1 MPGKINNYIQM
12 IKIEIHT
19 LTGQLDIEIKRNE
32 NNYFLLVILSTSQYF
47 KENGKVWNGKI
58 MRTEKLFD
66 IISLIKECYKKPSVP
81 TKITILDG
89 TIRKINLKDGTLRK
103 LNLNDEESQIA
114 LHLIDINE
122 NTNES
127 ELLQSIKELVNEVTD
142 NDTTLQFYLDHFM
155 G

>member
-1 MPGKINNYIQM
+1 M
-12 IKIEIHT
+12 IKIETHT
-19 LTGQLDIEIKRNE
+19 LAGQLDIEIKRNE
-32 NNYFLLVILSTSQYF
+32 NNYFLLVIVSKSQYF
-47 KENGKVWNGKI
+47 KENGKVWNCKI

-66 IISLIKECYKKPSVP
+66 IISLIKECYKKTSVP

-89 TIRKINLKDGTLRK
+89 TLRKI
-103 LNLNDEESQIA
+103 NLNDEESQIV
-114 LHLIDINE
+114 LHLIDIDE

-127 ELLQSIKELVNEVTD
+127 ELLQSIKEFVNEVTD

>member
-1 MPGKINNYIQM
+1 M

-19 LTGQLDIEIKRNE
+19 LAGQLDIEIKRNE
-32 NNYFLLVILSTSQYF
+32 SSYFLLVIVSTSQYF

-58 MRTEKLFD
+58 TGTEKLFE
-66 IISLIKECYKKPSVP
+66 IINLIKECYRTPSVP

-89 TIRKINLKDGTLRK
+89 TLRKINL
-103 LNLNDEESQIA
+103 NDEGLEIA
-114 LHLIDINE
+114 LLLIDIDE

-127 ELLQSIKELVNEVTD
+127 ELLQNIKELVNEVTG
-142 NDTTLQFYLDHFM
+142 NDTTLQYYLNDFI